1 MPYIEVE
8 TEVWVDL
15 DTFETDELI
24 EEIECRG
31 YTVINDGTD
40 PHLPDNPLHR
50 LYELKRVNDPS
61 FDKEFADFIYNTIG
75 KVL

>member
-15 DTFETDELI
+15 DTFETDELV
-24 EEIECRG
+24 EEVENRG
-31 YTVINDGTD
+31 YVVIKDYADT
-40 PHLPDNPLHR
+40 HVSSPLQR

-61 FDKEFADFIYNTIG
+61 FDKEFADFIYTSIG